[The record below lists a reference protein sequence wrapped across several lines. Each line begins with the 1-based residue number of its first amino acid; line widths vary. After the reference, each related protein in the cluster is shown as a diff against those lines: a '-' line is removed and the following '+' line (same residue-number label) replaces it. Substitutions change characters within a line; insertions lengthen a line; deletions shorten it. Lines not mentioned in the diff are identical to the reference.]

1 MSVMISQNLPIEVS
15 RLSANDARRVWEFLA
30 KFIKNPTSPGI
41 RLERII
47 IAKNKKQKLWSGKI
61 THSLRAIIRQES
73 DNNWTIIYAG
83 KHDDAY
89 KIAAKK
95 EKIKSATS
103 AQFIDDPELE
113 AEVKELEKSYQ
124 KYGLFEEHT
133 YEIKDIE
140 EIEKM
145 RHAPLAS
152 WLVFLHPE
160 QQKYATISSKGPIK
174 ITGAAGTGKTVISL
188 HRARHLARQ
197 NKQVLFACLDQ
208 TFCKYIKRNL
218 QILCTPKELQ
228 RITVDTVYNQ
238 AQQIVNLAEF
248 PLRAVDNKEIKR
260 LIKNFCQNRHS
271 ILPPDSLLKEWN
283 QVISAQNITTWDE
296 YRVVARHGRG
306 YALNQEKRHGVWQI
320 LEKVLFSLYARGDA
334 DWQGICCLAR
344 KVVLSQKINSH
355 FDAVIIDEVQDF
367 QPQEILFLKA
377 LAGSGNDCLTLVGD
391 AGQKIYPGGFSLKQ
405 LGVDVV
411 GRSYNLQINY
421 RTTQQIRVFADCVLG
436 NQNDPLDDNQEKH
449 YISQDIFRGIEPI
462 LNGFDTQKQ
471 EVEYITQQVLN
482 LIETGMEPEE
492 IALFARTQRRL
503 IPIQESLERAAI
515 PCYLFGSKDNSATVA
530 LNLAKIHQ
538 VKGLE
543 FKVVFIVDV
552 SDKYFPFAG
561 AVNLQAPLAEI
572 AEAKALEKRLLYVGI
587 TRARDELFISWV
599 GQPSRFLQEIIAQK
613 TQCGCFK
620 N

>member
-1 MSVMISQNLPIEVS
+1 MISQNLPIEVS
-15 RLSANDARRVWEFLA
+15 KLSANDARRVWEFLG
-30 KFIKNPTSPGI
+30 KFIKNPASPGI
-41 RLERII
+41 HLERII
-47 IAKNKKQKLWSGKI
+47 IAKNKKKKLWSGKI
-61 THSLRAIIRQES
+61 TDSLRAIIRQEG

-103 AQFIDDPELE
+103 AKFIDDPKLE
-113 AEVKELEKSYQ
+113 AEIKELEKSYQ

-145 RHAPLAS
+145 RHAPLAT

-160 QQKYATISSKGPIK
+160 QQKYATINSKGSLK

-197 NKQVLFACLDQ
+197 NKQVLFACLDE

-228 RITVDTVYNQ
+228 KITVETVYNQ
-238 AQQIVNLAEF
+238 AQTIIDIAEF
-248 PLRAVDNKEIKR
+248 SIRTVDNEEIKR
-260 LIKNFCQNRHS
+260 LIKKFCENRHS
-271 ILPPDSLLKEWN
+271 ILPVNSLLQEWN
-283 QVISAQNITTWDE
+283 QIISAQNITTWEE
-296 YRVVARHGRG
+296 YRVAPRYGRG
-306 YALNQEKRHGVWQI
+306 YPLNEEKRRGVWQI
-320 LEKVLFSLYARGDA
+320 LERVLFTLYARSDT

-344 KVVLSQKINSH
+344 KCILSGK
-355 FDAVIIDEVQDF
+355 FDSPFNAVIIDEVQDF

-377 LAGSGNDCLTLVGD
+377 LAGSGSNSLTLVGD
-391 AGQKIYPGGFSLKQ
+391 AGQKIYPGGFTLKQ
-405 LGVDVV
+405 LGIDVV

-421 RTTQQIRVFADCVLG
+421 RTTKQIRVFADCVLG
-436 NQNDPLDDNQEKH
+436 NQNDNLYDEQEKH

-462 LNGFDTQKQ
+462 LNGFKTQKQ
-471 EVEYITQQVLN
+471 EIDFITQQVLD
-482 LIETGMEPEE
+482 LIEIGMEPEE
-492 IALFARTQRRL
+492 IAIFARTQRRL
-503 IPIQESLERAAI
+503 LPIQSSLDEAGI
-515 PCYLFGSKDNSATVA
+515 PCYLFGSKENSATVA

-587 TRARDELFISWV
+587 TRARDQLFISWT
-599 GQPSRFLQEIIAQK
+599 GQPSRFLQEIILH
-613 TQCGCFK
+613 K
-620 N
+620 NLGVVV

>member
-15 RLSANDARRVWEFLA
+15 RLSANDDRRVWEFLA

-61 THSLRAIIRQES
+61 TDSLRAIIRQDS
-73 DNNWTIIYAG
+73 NNNWTIIYAG

-124 KYGLFEEHT
+124 KYGLFEENT
-133 YEIKDIE
+133 YEIQDIE

-188 HRARHLARQ
+188 HRARYLARQ

-218 QILCTPKELQ
+218 QILCTPQELQ
-228 RITVDTVYNQ
+228 KITVDTVYNQ
-238 AQQIVNLAEF
+238 AQKIVNLAEF

-260 LIKNFCQNRHS
+260 LIKNFCQNRYS
-271 ILPPDSLLKEWN
+271 TLPPDSLLKEWN

-296 YRVVARHGRG
+296 YRVAARHGRG
-306 YALNQEKRHGVWQI
+306 YPLNQEKRHAVWQI
-320 LEKVLFSLYARGDA
+320 LEKVLFTLYARGDA
-334 DWQGICCLAR
+334 DWQGICCLAI
-344 KVVLSQKINSH
+344 KVVFSKKVNSH

-391 AGQKIYPGGFSLKQ
+391 AGQKIYPGGFNLKQ

-421 RTTQQIRVFADCVLG
+421 RTTQQIRIFADAVLG
-436 NQNDPLDDNQEKH
+436 NQNEVLNDGQEKH

-471 EVEYITQQVLN
+471 EVEYITQQVLD

-503 IPIQESLERAAI
+503 IPIQESLENRGI
-515 PCYLFGSKDNSATVA
+515 PCYLFGSKDNYATVA

-599 GQPSRFLQEIIAQK
+599 GQPSRFLQEIISQK
-613 TQCGCFK
+613 K
-620 N
+620 LAAVV

>member
-1 MSVMISQNLPIEVS
+1 MMSVMISQNLPIEVS
-15 RLSANDARRVWEFLA
+15 KLSANDARRVWEFLA

-41 RLERII
+41 HLERII
-47 IAKNKKQKLWSGKI
+47 IAKNKKKKLWSGKI
-61 THSLRAIIRQES
+61 SDSLRAIIRQDS

-89 KIAAKK
+89 KLAAKK
-95 EKIKSATS
+95 EKIKSDIS

-113 AEVKELEKSYQ
+113 AEVHELEKSYQ

-133 YEIKDIE
+133 YQIQDIE

-160 QQKYATISSKGPIK
+160 QHKYATISSKGPIK

-218 QILCTPKELQ
+218 QILCNPQELQ
-228 RITVDTVYNQ
+228 LITVDTVYNQ
-238 AQQIVNLAEF
+238 AQQIVNNAEF
-248 PLRAVDNKEIKR
+248 SLRAVDNEEIKR
-260 LIKNFCQNRHS
+260 LIKNFSQHRHAS
-271 ILPPDSLLKEWN
+271 LPPDSLLKEWN
-283 QVISAQNITTWDE
+283 QVISAQNITTWDD
-296 YRVVARHGRG
+296 YRVVERHGRG
-306 YALNQEKRHGVWQI
+306 YPLNEEKRRAVWQI
-320 LEKVLFSLYARGDA
+320 LERVLFTLYARGDA

-344 KVVLSQKINSH
+344 KFVLSGKVSSH

-377 LAGSGNDCLTLVGD
+377 LAGSGTDCLTLIGD
-391 AGQKIYPGGFSLKQ
+391 AGQKIYPGGLSLKQ

-421 RTTQQIRVFADCVLG
+421 RTTKQIRVFADCVLG
-436 NQNDPLDDNQEKH
+436 NQNDSIDEVQEKRL
-449 YISQDIFRGIEPI
+449 ISQDIFRGIEPI
-462 LNGFDTQKQ
+462 LNGFDTQK
-471 EVEYITQQVLN
+471 EEIKFITRQVLD
-482 LIETGMEPEE
+482 LIATGMEPEE
-492 IALFARTQRRL
+492 IAIFARTQRRL
-503 IPIQESLERAAI
+503 IPIQENLEKAGI
-515 PCYLFGSKDNSATVA
+515 PCYLLGSKDNAAAVA

-543 FKVVFIVDV
+543 FKIVFIVDV

-599 GQPSRFLQEIIAQK
+599 GQPSRFLQEIILHKKLDAVV
-613 TQCGCFK
+613 
-620 N
+620 